1 MTTLVW
7 GGFVA
12 VVLVFLAL
20 DLGVFHRRPQ
30 EISVREALRWTAL
43 WVAMALL
50 FAGVVYHLYES
61 DSGSPWTSGS
71 AALGGRAAALQYLT
85 GYLLEKSLSVDNI
98 FVIALIFTYFRVPLA
113 QQHRVLFWGILGA
126 LVLRGAMI
134 AAGAVLMHRFAW
146 TTYVFGGLLLL
157 TALRMAL
164 HRGQS
169 FEPEK
174 SRVVRLVR
182 RWVPVTP
189 DFDGSR
195 FFTTRDGIR
204 MATPLF
210 LALVLVEATDVM
222 FAVDS
227 IPAVFAVTSEPFIV
241 YTSNVFAVLG
251 LRSLYFALAPML
263 DRFRYLRASLVVIL
277 AYIGVKMILAHVQP
291 VPPLV
296 SLVVVATIL
305 LVGVVAS
312 LLAGGRG
319 GGSGAHGNTSTLHPR
334 PPGVPTPAEQAT

>member
-7 GGFVA
+7 GSFVA

-20 DLGVFHRRPQ
+20 DLGVFHRRPH
-30 EISVREALRWTAL
+30 EISVREALRWTAV
-43 WVAMALL
+43 WVVLALV
-50 FAGVVYHLYES
+50 FALAVFHLYES
-61 DSGSPWTSGS
+61 DAGSPWTSGS
-71 AALGGRAAALQYLT
+71 ATLGGRAAAVQYLT

-98 FVIALIFTYFRVPLA
+98 FVIALIFSYFRVPLA

-126 LVLRGAMI
+126 LVLRGLMI
-134 AAGAVLMHRFAW
+134 GAGAILMHRFSW

-157 TALRMAL
+157 TAIRMAFD
-164 HRGQS
+164 RGQS
-169 FEPEK
+169 FDPGD

-182 RWVPVTP
+182 RWVDVTP
-189 DFDGSR
+189 DFDGAR
-195 FFTTRDGIR
+195 FFTRRHGVR

-210 LALVLVEATDVM
+210 LALVLVEASDVM

-263 DRFRYLRASLVVIL
+263 DRFRHLRSSLVVIL
-277 AYIGVKMILAHVQP
+277 AYIGGKMLLAHVQP

-296 SLVVVATIL
+296 SLAVVATIL
-305 LVGVVAS
+305 AAGVLAS
-312 LLAGGRG
+312 LR
-319 GGSGAHGNTSTLHPR
+319 TVRR
-334 PPGVPTPAEQAT
+334 PPIQPDGPGASTPCRQAI